1 MSEVGV
7 SAPSLKSWYFTHPSQ
22 ILHVLLKSC
31 FHVGMCGRCVN
42 LFSIILVVVSS
53 FQSSPSVY
61 LQLVRAEWQEVHW
74 LLKL

>member
-31 FHVGMCGRCVN
+31 FHVGTHGRCVN
-42 LFSIILVVVSS
+42 LFNIILVVVSS
-53 FQSSPSVY
+53 QSSLFVY